1 MKRLL
6 RRLRPRGEAMSLGVA
21 LIALTLLALGTGLL
35 ARVDT
40 LIYDMAMRL
49 RHAPP
54 PDDIVI
60 VAIDDKSLRKLGQW
74 PWPRALHA
82 ELVTRLSEAGARV
95 IGLDIMFSEP
105 GTDDRALASAIAASG
120 RVVLPVFPDSSG
132 ADSLRE
138 VMPVPPLA
146 NAANKL
152 GHVDVELDEDS
163 IARSVY
169 LKGGLGS
176 PVWPS
181 FALAMLEHHNAEA
194 WQSLPGTRHPDGT
207 TTQPGMWLR
216 DYRLDI
222 GFDGPPGHIRRIS
235 YADALSDTPLIA
247 GLAGKF
253 VLVGMTA
260 AGLGRTLATPVSGTA
275 QPMAG
280 VEFHANAL
288 ANLRHESWIRSVTG
302 APHALL
308 LALVALLPA
317 LLYPRFDPRQGM
329 FTCAAL
335 LLATL
340 TVPVG
345 LHTLANVWIAPA
357 PALLALL
364 VSYPLWSWWRIEAT
378 ARTLRAEREIA
389 RATLNAIGDAVVT
402 TDRNGVISYMN
413 PVAERLSEHPQ
424 REAIGRHISS
434 VFWSPQQF
442 ERDKLAAAI
451 TQALHENRAVRSPSH
466 ATLTRRLGDP
476 LLVRITASPIDPI
489 GGVSPGAVI
498 ALHDLTETQT
508 LTRQIS
514 HQATHDALTE
524 LPNRELL
531 VDRLAQ
537 AIAGASRHGG
547 IVALMFVDIDGFK
560 HVNGS
565 IGHAG
570 GDELLRQLALRLDAV
585 GRADDTI
592 ARWDGDQF
600 AIMAAGLASPELA
613 AQLARKFL
621 GVNDE
626 PYIVQN
632 QEIHL
637 TASVGIS
644 LYPDDAGDIETL
656 LRHADVALHRSKQH
670 RHNTVGFYDKA
681 FDAQAQ
687 HRLELESAL
696 RKALRGDELEL
707 YYQPQIDLG
716 TGQVSGVEALLRW
729 RHPTRGLILP
739 GEFVPMSEES
749 ALIEPLG
756 AWVMESA
763 CRQAQAWRAAGRP
776 LPVAINVSARQLAAE
791 SFVATTTSALAASG
805 AAAHDVT
812 LEITESAVLHDPL
825 RAGERLAA
833 LRARGVRIALDDF
846 GTGYASLANLKTLP
860 VDHIK
865 IDRSFVADLEAD
877 LPLIRAVVTM
887 AQGMQL
893 GVIAEG
899 VETRAQLDLLRRLDC
914 HTVQGFLLAPPLPL
928 PDLERWL
935 AARHASAPT
944 TGVTLANHDSNALH

>member
-6 RRLRPRGEAMSLGVA
+6 RRLRPRGEAMWLGAA
-21 LIALTLLALGTGLL
+21 LVALTLFTLGTGLL

-49 RHAPP
+49 RHAPS
-54 PDDIVI
+54 PDDVVI

-95 IGLDIMFSEP
+95 IGLDIMFAEP
-105 GTDDRALASAIAASG
+105 GPDDRTLANAIAASG
-120 RVVLPVFPDSSG
+120 RVVLPVFPESSG
-132 ADSLRE
+132 AESLRE
-138 VMPVPPLA
+138 IMPVPPLA
-146 NAANKL
+146 NAAVKL
-152 GHVDVELDEDS
+152 GHVDVELDNDS
-163 IARSVY
+163 IARSTY

-181 FALAMLEHHNAEA
+181 IALAMLEHHNAAA
-194 WQSLPGTRHPDGT
+194 WQSLPGTRHPEGT
-207 TTQPGMWLR
+207 TTQPGVWLR

-222 GFDGPPGHIRRIS
+222 GFTGPPGHIRRVS
-235 YADALSDTPLIA
+235 YADVLYDPPLTA
-247 GLAGKF
+247 SFAGKF

-260 AGLGRTLATPVSGTA
+260 AGLGHTLATPVSGAA
-275 QPMAG
+275 QPMPG
-280 VEFHANAL
+280 VEFHANVL
-288 ANLRHESWIRSVTG
+288 ANLRQESWIRPVTG
-302 APHALL
+302 SPRALL

-317 LLYPRFDPRQGM
+317 LLYPRLNPRQGM
-329 FTCAAL
+329 FTGAAL
-335 LLATL
+335 LLSSLTL
-340 TVPVG
+340 PAA
-345 LHTLANVWIAPA
+345 LLALGNVWIAPA

-364 VSYPLWSWWRIEAT
+364 ASYPLWSWRRIEAT
-378 ARTLRAEREIA
+378 ARTLHTEREVA

-402 TDRNGVISYMN
+402 TDRDGVISYMN

-476 LLVRITASPIDPI
+476 LLVRITASPIDPV

-537 AIAGASRHGG
+537 AIAGAGRHGG
-547 IVALMFVDIDGFK
+547 IVALMFIDIDGFK

-570 GDELLRQLALRLDAV
+570 GDELLSQLALRLNAV

-613 AQLARKFL
+613 AQLSRKFL
-621 GVNDE
+621 AVNGE
-626 PYIVQN
+626 PYLVQN
-632 QEIHL
+632 QEVHL

-644 LYPDDAGDIETL
+644 LYPDDADDIETL
-656 LRHADVALHRSKQH
+656 LRHADIALHRSKQ
-670 RHNTVGFYDKA
+670 RGHNAIGFYDKA

-687 HRLELESAL
+687 HRLELENAL
-696 RKALRGDELEL
+696 RKALRGNELEL

-716 TGQVSGVEALLRW
+716 SGQVCGVEALLRW
-729 RHPTRGLILP
+729 RHPTRGLVLP
-739 GEFVPMSEES
+739 GEFVPMSEQS
-749 ALIEPLG
+749 ALIQPLG
-756 AWVMESA
+756 AWVMENA

-776 LPVAINVSARQLAAE
+776 LPIAINVSARQLAADT
-791 SFVATTTSALAASG
+791 FVATTTGALAASG
-805 AAAHDVT
+805 AAAQDIT

-825 RAGERLAA
+825 RASERLAA
-833 LRARGVRIALDDF
+833 LRALGVRIALDDF

-877 LPLIRAVVTM
+877 LPLIRAVVAM
-887 AQGMQL
+887 ARGMRL

-899 VETRAQLDLLRRLDC
+899 VETPAQLDLLRRLDC
-914 HTVQGFLLAPPLPL
+914 HTAQGFLLAPPLSL
-928 PDLERWL
+928 ADLERWL
-935 AARHASAPT
+935 EARRAASPT
-944 TGVTLANHDSNALH
+944 TRVPLANADSNALH